1 MLYQLS
7 RILGSSPALSHPGLR
22 VISCPMSRRDEND
35 EREVMGDFGSRLS
48 IFVDKMYA
56 QYLLAASQAYR
67 GTVIN
72 ILSLLSAKLHNEWR
86 AKSSSAE
93 EEALEWSCRQWRK
106 SFYQRLYCFP
116 LQEINYE

>member
-1 MLYQLS
+1 
-7 RILGSSPALSHPGLR
+7 
-22 VISCPMSRRDEND
+22 MSRRDEND

-56 QYLLAASQAYR
+56 QYPLAASQAYR

-93 EEALEWSCRQWRK
+93 EEEALESCRQ
-106 SFYQRLYCFP
+106 
-116 LQEINYE
+116 